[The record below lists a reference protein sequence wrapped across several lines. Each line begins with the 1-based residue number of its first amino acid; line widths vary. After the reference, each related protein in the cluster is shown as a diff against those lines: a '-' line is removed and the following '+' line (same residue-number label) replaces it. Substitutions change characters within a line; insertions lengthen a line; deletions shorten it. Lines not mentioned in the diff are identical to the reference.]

1 MAGSL
6 VARGTVPQNVVNF
19 GIVKN
24 RSEGRE
30 GGANISL
37 NFNFWVIWK
46 ICRTENFPRP
56 VSFSFF
62 I

>member
-30 GGANISL
+30 GGGKYQPK
-37 NFNFWVIWK
+37 F
-46 ICRTENFPRP
+46 
-56 VSFSFF
+56 
-62 I
+62 